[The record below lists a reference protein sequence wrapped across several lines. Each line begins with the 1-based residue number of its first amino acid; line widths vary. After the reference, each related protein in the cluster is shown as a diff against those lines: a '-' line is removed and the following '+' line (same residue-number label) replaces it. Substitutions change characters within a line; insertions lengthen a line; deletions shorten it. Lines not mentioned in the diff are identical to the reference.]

1 MKEYKMNFYKDL
13 YKKISDMS
21 LSDAE
26 ELAENSKTE
35 DERFFFETVTNFLM
49 QREQIKLIR
58 NNIF

>member
-1 MKEYKMNFYKDL
+1 MKKYKATFYNDL
-13 YKKISDMS
+13 YEKISDMS

-26 ELAENSKTE
+26 ELAETSKTE
-35 DERFFFETVTNFLM
+35 DERFFFETITNFLM